1 MAPVRRIVLDTLKPH
16 EPTILRMAEVVADT
30 SDGVDGVNVVLVGM
44 DREVENVKLTIEGDE
59 VDYPKIKDAIEN
71 LGATIH
77 SIDEVVCGTELVDEH
92 KTPQDPHV

>member
-16 EPTILRMAEVVADT
+16 HPTILRMAEEVADT
-30 SDGVDGVNVVLVGM
+30 SDGVSGVNVTLIGM

-59 VDYPKIKDAIEN
+59 IDYSKVKDAIEN
-71 LGATIH
+71 LGATVH
-77 SIDEVVCGTELVDEH
+77 SIDEAVCGAEIVEEH